1 MPVIRNSADL
11 SSNYIE
17 IADFC
22 HKFREPVF
30 LTRNGEGDL
39 AIMSIEAYEELA
51 GSSELYKLIQEG
63 MDDIDNGRTLTEDEV
78 IKNMQLALVFYNL
91 TGVNYARFGL

>member
-1 MPVIRNSADL
+1 VPVIRNSADL
-11 SSNYIE
+11 SSNYVE

-39 AIMSIEAYEELA
+39 AIMSIETYEEMS
-51 GSSELYKLIQEG
+51 GRNELYRLIQEG
-63 MDDIDNGRTLTEDEV
+63 IDDVENGRTLTEEEV
-78 IKNMQLALVFYNL
+78 IKNMQLVL
-91 TGVNYARFGL
+91 GR

>member
-11 SSNYIE
+11 SSNYTE

-39 AIMSIEAYEELA
+39 AIMSIETYEEMA
-51 GSSELYKLIQEG
+51 GRNELYKLIQEG
-63 MDDIDNGRTLTEDEV
+63 IDDIENGRTLTEEEV
-78 IKNMQLALVFYNL
+78 IKNMQLAL
-91 TGVNYARFGL
+91 GK

>member
-11 SSNYIE
+11 SSNYVE

-39 AIMSIEAYEELA
+39 AVMSIETYEEMS
-51 GSSELYKLIQEG
+51 GRSELYRLIQEG
-63 MDDIDNGRTLTEDEV
+63 IDDIENGRTLTEEEV
-78 IKNMQLALVFYNL
+78 IKNMQLAL
-91 TGVNYARFGL
+91 GK

>member
-39 AIMSIEAYEELA
+39 AVMSIETYEEMA
-51 GSSELYKLIQEG
+51 GRNELYRLIQEG
-63 MDDIDNGRTLTEDEV
+63 IDDIENGRTLTEEEV
-78 IKNMQLALVFYNL
+78 IKNMQLAL
-91 TGVNYARFGL
+91 GK

>member
-17 IADFC
+17 IAEFC
-22 HKFREPVF
+22 HKFKEPVF

-39 AIMSIEAYEELA
+39 AIMSIETYEEMS
-51 GSSELYKLIQEG
+51 GRYELYRLIQEG
-63 MDDIDNGRTLTEDEV
+63 IDDIENGRTLTKDEV
-78 IKNMQLALVFYNL
+78 IKNMDLAL
-91 TGVNYARFGL
+91 GK

>member
-11 SSNYIE
+11 SSNYVE

-39 AIMSIEAYEELA
+39 AIMSIETYEEMS
-51 GSSELYKLIQEG
+51 GRNELYRLIQEG
-63 MDDIDNGRTLTEDEV
+63 IDDIESMSS
-78 IKNMQLALVFYNL
+78 IPS
-91 TGVNYARFGL
+91 

>member
-17 IADFC
+17 IAEFC
-22 HKFREPVF
+22 HKFKEPVF

-39 AIMSIEAYEELA
+39 AIMSIETYEEMS
-51 GSSELYKLIQEG
+51 GRYELYRLIQEG
-63 MDDIDNGRTLTEDEV
+63 IDDIENGRTLTKEEV
-78 IKNMQLALVFYNL
+78 IKNMDLALGKECL
-91 TGVNYARFGL
+91 I

>member
-22 HKFREPVF
+22 HKFKEPVF

-39 AIMSIEAYEELA
+39 AIMSIETYEEMS
-51 GSSELYKLIQEG
+51 GHYELYRLIQEG
-63 MDDIDNGRTLTEDEV
+63 MDDIENGRTLTKEEV
-78 IKNMQLALVFYNL
+78 IKNMNLAL
-91 TGVNYARFGL
+91 GK

>member
-39 AIMSIEAYEELA
+39 AVMSIETYEEMA
-51 GSSELYKLIQEG
+51 GRNELYRLIQEG
-63 MDDIDNGRTLTEDEV
+63 IDDIENGRTLTEEEV
-78 IKNMQLALVFYNL
+78 IKNMQFAL
-91 TGVNYARFGL
+91 GK